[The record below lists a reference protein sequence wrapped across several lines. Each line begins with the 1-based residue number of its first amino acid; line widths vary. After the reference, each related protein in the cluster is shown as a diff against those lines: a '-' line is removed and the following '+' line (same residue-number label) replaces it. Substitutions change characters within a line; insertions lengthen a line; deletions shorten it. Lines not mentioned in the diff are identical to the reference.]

1 MYHIVNDKRAYASS
15 RLVRDALFELVKE
28 KPYDKIT
35 ISDICRE
42 STVSR
47 ATFYRLFDNMDD
59 VVAWQV
65 ELFSQH
71 FEKVVA
77 NEPNVR
83 TMEIFFEQWMI
94 HDDILDLI
102 IEIHREDIL
111 YTAHQ
116 RHAVQLEKRL
126 QLDGEFSNYHA
137 AALSMLM
144 IAMLTTWA
152 KNGKKESA
160 KELVATYRRV
170 LRDCAKALTE

>member
-65 ELFSQH
+65 ELFAQH

-77 NEPNVR
+77 DQPNDR

-94 HDDILDLI
+94 HADILDLI

-111 YTAHQ
+111 YTAHLN
-116 RHAVQLEKRL
+116 HAERLRERLHLE
-126 QLDGEFSNYHA
+126 GEFSDYHA
-137 AALSMLM
+137 AAMSMLM
-144 IAMLTTWA
+144 IGTLTTWA
-152 KNGKKESA
+152 KNGKRETPQ
-160 KELVATYRRV
+160 ELVATYKRV
-170 LRDCAKALTE
+170 LHDCAAAF